1 MYINEMKLKDHG
13 RKTFEDDIKKSNMRN
28 EKTEEV
34 GVESWAELQASASQW
49 QTQAETYESW
59 CWTVYIRGGRTQ
71 EFESH
76 SL

>member
-13 RKTFEDDIKKSNMRN
+13 RKIFEDDIKKSNMRN

-49 QTQAETYESW
+49 QTQAET
-59 CWTVYIRGGRTQ
+59 
-71 EFESH
+71 
-76 SL
+76 